1 MQNLTDKE
9 HKELIKAS
17 LVELMSE
24 NKFFFKEI
32 FSEIFEDV
40 GMVNAIR
47 EGRDN
52 DFVDEKNI
60 MNILEA

>member
-17 LVELMSE
+17 LIELMSE